1 MENELMCCYVT
12 INHLNDF
19 DSTEFLRIGQEVR
32 LQQDHSNAYDDEAIA
47 VYTKLGKKIGY
58 VANSVSTVC
67 RGTYS
72 AGRLYD
78 RFAEETDAMVR
89 FVAGEDDFVIAEVVP
104 LVQEK

>member
-1 MENELMCCYVT
+1 MSSIFIT
-12 INHLNDF
+12 INHLDDF
-19 DSTEFLRIGQEVR
+19 DSTEFLRVGQE
-32 LQQDHSNAYDDEAIA
+32 LHLKKDHNNPYDDEAIL
-47 VYTKLGKKIGY
+47 VFNSMGRKIGY

-78 RFAEETDAMVR
+78 KFAEETDAMVR

>member
-1 MENELMCCYVT
+1 MSNIFIT
-12 INHLNDF
+12 INHLDDF
-19 DSTEFLRIGQEVR
+19 DATEFLRVNQK
-32 LQQDHSNAYDDEAIA
+32 LHLKKDHNNPYDDEAIL
-47 VYTKLGKKIGY
+47 VFNSMGRKIGY

-78 RFAEETDAMVR
+78 RFSEETDAMVR

>member
-1 MENELMCCYVT
+1 MSNIFIT
-12 INHLNDF
+12 INHLDDF
-19 DSTEFLRIGQEVR
+19 DATEFLRVGQKLHLEK
-32 LQQDHSNAYDDEAIA
+32 DHNNPYDDEAIL
-47 VYTKLGKKIGY
+47 VFTSMGRKIGY

-78 RFAEETDAMVR
+78 KFAEETDAVVW